1 MANITFSEGSG
12 VCDSIFGKS
21 QMSIRYLIESRG
33 EAYEK
38 ESVVKKLFKF
48 DESNHWAEKYVSL
61 TAMEGFRVAG
71 ENGAYPTDGQEEGF
85 SKVLEAVTWKDG
97 FSLSR
102 EIVEDSKTIDLRK
115 KPAGF
120 VTAYYRTREKFGAA
134 LLGGAIS
141 GSSAVNYAGGR
152 FSTTTSDGKNLF
164 AADHPAKIKGADQ
177 SNLFS
182 DAFSSDA
189 LGLLEVTMQNTRGDN
204 DEILDVAP
212 DTIVIPNVHSL
223 KKAVFAAIG
232 ADKDP
237 ETANNGFNYQF
248 GRWNVIVW
256 PYLNQ
261 FVPLTGTAIPWLLMD
276 SRYNEDYGSLIWLER
291 VPLEVK
297 SLVDDNTDANV
308 WHGYARF
315 TAGFHDWRG
324 IACAG
329 VDGAG
334 SLAA

>member
-12 VCDSIFGKS
+12 VNDSLFGKS
-21 QMSIRYLIESRG
+21 QGAIRMLIEKRG
-33 EAYEK
+33 EAYEQ
-38 ESVVKKLFKF
+38 ESVVKKLFKH
-48 DESNHWAEKYVSL
+48 DRSSHWAEKYVSL

-85 SKVLEAVTWKDG
+85 SKVLEAVTWKDS

-134 LLGGAIS
+134 LLGGAVS
-141 GSSAVNYAGGR
+141 GSSSVSFAGAS
-152 FSTTTSDGKNLF
+152 FSTKTSDGKNLF
-164 AADHPAKIKGADQ
+164 AADHPAKLRGADQ

-182 DAFSSDA
+182 DAFSADA
-189 LGLLEVTMQNTRGDN
+189 LGQLEVTMQNTRGDN

-261 FVPLTGTAIPWLLMD
+261 FVTLTGTAVPWLLMD
-276 SRYNEDYGSLIWLER
+276 SRYNEDYGSLIWLDR
-291 VPLEVK
+291 VPLDVR
-297 SLVDDNTDANV
+297 STVDENTDANV
-308 WHGYARF
+308 WRGYARF

-324 IACAG
+324 IAAAG
-329 VDGAG
+329 VDGAS
-334 SLAA
+334 SLS

>member
-12 VCDSIFGKS
+12 VNDSIFGKS
-21 QMSIRYLIESRG
+21 QAPIRMMLMKRG
-33 EAYEK
+33 EQFEA
-38 ESVVKKLFKF
+38 ESIIKRIFKQ
-48 DESNHWAEKYVSL
+48 DKSTHWAEKYTSE
-61 TAMEGFRVAG
+61 TAMDGFKVAG

-85 SKVLEAVTWKDG
+85 SKVLEAVTWKDS

-102 EIVEDSKTIDLRK
+102 EIIDDSVTRTLKK

-120 VTAYYRTREKFGAA
+120 VAAYYRTREKLGAA
-134 LLGGAIS
+134 MLGGAIS
-141 GSSAVNYAGGR
+141 GNSSAAYAGGN
-152 FSTTTSDGKNLF
+152 FDLKTADGVNLF
-164 AADHPAKIKGADQ
+164 YAAHPAKIKGDTQ
-177 SNLFS
+177 CNLFS
-182 DAFSSDA
+182 DAFSADA
-189 LGLLEVTMQNTRGDN
+189 LGMLEVKMQNTRGDN

-212 DTIVIPNVHSL
+212 DTILIPNIHSL

-261 FVPLTGTAIPWLLMD
+261 YIASGTAPWLLMD
-276 SRYNEDYGSLIWLER
+276 SRYNEEYGSLIWLDR
-291 VPLEVK
+291 VPLDVRSTIDE
-297 SLVDDNTDANV
+297 NTDANV
-308 WHGYARF
+308 WRGYARF

-329 VDGAG
+329 VSGATDL
-334 SLAA
+334 S